1 MKRSAFSDHVH
12 SSAKLISQ
20 VLIAMTLI
28 AHTAPAQSNRQV
40 EAMRPRRALGP
51 ASLIRSIRTE
61 ALSRGLRIIIETD
74 GLAEF
79 RDFALSDPYRVVIDL
94 AGVRPA
100 IASKTL
106 SVGRASIDRVRIGQP
121 DSNAVR
127 IVLDAREKVS
137 YRVTRDGSSLIIT
150 VGHEAQTPAQ
160 VEAAKPEIK
169 VAGARVDKRDDATD
183 REEMKVMMRRME
195 ALEARIRELET
206 DKTKTAR
213 PTEADNAKTSQPTA
227 PVTTAATEVAAHST
241 PAEKHDQTS
250 QHEGPATNTPRM
262 QIQGYAD
269 VSFHTS
275 NEKGKTSSFGVGQ
288 LDIFIT
294 SQLSDKFSVLG
305 ELILEARSNNRFD
318 FELHRLLL
326 RYTPSDYF
334 NLGVGRY
341 HTGIGYYNTAYHHG
355 QWFQT
360 AANRP
365 FIYAFEGQ
373 GGILPIHNVGLT
385 ATGRIPSGAA
395 GLRYIA
401 EVGNGRSSRS
411 SIAVPVQTAVD
422 ENNRKSFNL
431 GLLSRPDRVPGLQLG
446 LSVYHDKLAPDGL
459 PRVEQTISAAHVVY
473 RNSNYEWLNEALDI
487 RHRVEGGRTL
497 HTPAFY
503 TQFARRIGDA
513 WPYFRYQYTNAPDDD
528 PIFQNVGRRNGPS
541 AGLRYNISEF
551 AALKI
556 QYDRTERRRLRSL
569 DELVLQLGF
578 TF

>member
-1 MKRSAFSDHVH
+1 MKRSTFFNQARH
-12 SSAKLISQ
+12 SATLIFQ
-20 VLIAMTLI
+20 VLIAMTVI
-28 AHTAPAQSNRQV
+28 AHTTPAQSGKQV

-51 ASLIRSIRTE
+51 ASLLRSIRAE
-61 ALSRGLRIIIETD
+61 AAGGGVRIIIETD
-74 GLAEF
+74 GIAEF
-79 RDFALSDPYRVVIDL
+79 RDFALADPHRVVVDI
-94 AGVRPA
+94 AGVRSA
-100 IASKTL
+100 IANKTL
-106 SVGRASIDRVRIGQP
+106 SVGRASIERVRIGQP

-127 IVLDAREKVS
+127 VVLDAREKVMH
-137 YRVTRDGSSLIIT
+137 RVTRDGSSLIIS
-150 VGHEAQTPAQ
+150 VGNVETQNTAAR
-160 VEAAKPEIK
+160 VEAAKPEVK
-169 VAGARVDKRDDATD
+169 VAGARVDSRDDTSD
-183 REEMKVMMRRME
+183 REEMKTMMRRVE
-195 ALEARIRELET
+195 ELEARIRELEA
-206 DKTKTAR
+206 DKTKT
-213 PTEADNAKTSQPTA
+213 PQPPA
-227 PVTTAATEVAAHST
+227 PAAAVTTAATTSTVAVHST
-241 PAEKHDQTS
+241 PPEKHEQVS
-250 QHEGPATNTPRM
+250 QHDGPATGTPRM

-269 VSFHTS
+269 VTFHTS
-275 NEKGKTSSFGVGQ
+275 NEKGKTSSFAVGQ
-288 LDIFIT
+288 LDLFIT

-305 ELILEARSNNRFD
+305 ELILEARRNNEFG

-326 RYTPSDYF
+326 RYTPNDYF

-365 FIYAFEGQ
+365 FIFAFEGQ

-401 EVGNGRSSRS
+401 EVGNGRTSHSSL
-411 SIAVPVQTAVD
+411 AVPVQTAVD

-431 GLLSRPDRVPGLQLG
+431 GLLSRPERAPGLQMG
-446 LSVYHDKLAPDGL
+446 FSVYRDKLAPDGL
-459 PRVEQTISAAHVVY
+459 PRVGQIISAAHVIY
-473 RNSNYEWLNEALDI
+473 RDSNYEWLNEAVDI
-487 RHRVEGGRTL
+487 RHNTGRRVL

-503 TQFARRIGDA
+503 TQFARRFGEA

-528 PIFQNVGRRNGPS
+528 PIFQGVGRRNGPS
-541 AGLRYNISEF
+541 VGLRYNISEF